1 MVKFK
6 RKTIVAGAATALL
19 AVVGIGAAQP
29 LIAQSPLYTLG
40 GSSPTYFRTDF
51 TALNYSKASGYAT
64 VTLAGDRRSLTVH
77 IVAQGLEAGGPHL
90 SHIHGAAAADGR
102 PTNSRCPTI
111 TQDTDHD
118 RFVELAEGQVTYG
131 PILVDFMNID
141 PNEDGR
147 IDFLKTVQLTGNENI
162 TPLTLR
168 EIVIHGRSVGAVG
181 AGTPGEVD
189 GTAGFKAVLP
199 VLCGDLQQVSGGSA
213 R

>member
-6 RKTIVAGAATALL
+6 RKKIVAGAAAAAL
-19 AVVGIGAAQP
+19 AVVGVGVAQP
-29 LIAQSPLYTLG
+29 LIAQSPLFTLG
-40 GSSPTYFRTDF
+40 GGAPSFYRADF
-51 TALNYSKASGYAT
+51 TALNYSNAAGYAT
-64 VTLAGDRRSLTVH
+64 VMFAGDRRSITVH
-77 IVAQGLEAGGPHL
+77 IVARGLERGGPHL
-90 SHIHGAAAADGR
+90 SHIHGASTVNGR
-102 PTNSRCPTI
+102 PTNSRCPSFA
-111 TQDTDHD
+111 QDSDHD

-141 PNEDGR
+141 PNEDGQV
-147 IDFLKTVQLTGNENI
+147 DFVKTIQLTGSENI

-199 VLCGDLQQVSGGSA
+199 VLCGDLRQVSGGV